1 MGFRRAVF
9 ASNLR
14 VRDLIRASALIAAI
28 PMLLQGCAVEWTR
41 EHQLYCR
48 MQEQTLIRETL
59 YFGLSIPGGGEVS
72 DADWKQFETDVLGQA
87 FPKGFT
93 VLDSHGAWRGADGKT
108 VTEPGR
114 IVVVVHAED
123 DGSESAIRDAIGR
136 YRSMFHQEAVLRER
150 GVVCVSF

>member
-1 MGFRRAVF
+1 MGFRRAVI
-9 ASNLR
+9 ASDDRMR
-14 VRDLIRASALIAAI
+14 VRVRAFILIVAI
-28 PMLLQGCAVEWTR
+28 PVALQGCAVEWTR
-41 EHQLYCR
+41 EHRLYCR
-48 MQEQTLIRETL
+48 TQEQTLIRETL
-59 YFGLSIPGGGEVS
+59 YFGLSIPDGGEVS
-72 DADWKQFETDVLGQA
+72 DADWKRFETDVLGQA

-136 YRSMFHQEAVLRER
+136 YRSMFQQEAVLRER

>member
-1 MGFRRAVF
+1 MGFPRAIF
-9 ASNLR
+9 ASDDRMRAR
-14 VRDLIRASALIAAI
+14 VRALILIVAMPVA
-28 PMLLQGCAVEWTR
+28 LQGCAVEWTR

-48 MQEQTLIRETL
+48 TQEQTLIRETL

-72 DADWKQFETDVLGQA
+72 DADWKRFETDVLGQA

-93 VLDSHGAWRGADGKT
+93 VVDSHGAWRGADGKT

-114 IVVVVHAED
+114 IVIVVHAEG
-123 DGSESAIRDAIGR
+123 DGSESTIRDAIGR
-136 YRSMFHQEAVLRER
+136 YRSMFQQEAVLRER